1 MGHGSCQLPLLGR
14 LAGAFLAAS
23 KGTWGLTVNL
33 SQLGAFHSLRSSIP
47 GPPVHVDI
55 PVTKFNPSSPTST
68 PQLGKAPLARCRIL
82 SAAGFVQTS
91 ICPVTASLSLS

>member
-1 MGHGSCQLPLLGR
+1 MGQGSWQLPLLGR

-23 KGTWGLTVNL
+23 KGTARNL

-47 GPPVHVDI
+47 GPPVHVDT